1 MKISSMIRVMT
12 AIILVLTFITFTNL
26 FFLNQAINNRTAAF
40 QNRMELQKL
49 GDQLASTSDYLENEI
64 RSYVQYG
71 EMTYLNAY
79 LKEINETK
87 TTEKTIARLKELN
100 APKDLMMV
108 VNNASR
114 ANDTLKKMNQ
124 EAIDEVGNQQY
135 DTAKEI
141 VYGSEYKSVKILVNT
156 NMNQFQKKLD
166 TWMEKETD
174 KTDSKMSLFLKTTL
188 IMNVILLI
196 SMISNLLILRVKIR
210 PMNQLTELSD
220 RVAEGDLT
228 VEQVKTKNT
237 KDEVG
242 LLAAS
247 INKMVINLQ
256 GLVKQVQS
264 TSEQVASSAE
274 ELLASSEQSSRSTEE
289 VTMTIQQLAVGAENQ
304 VQSIEETAEIIQQ
317 IAESS
322 NQIAINSEDSLQTA
336 NIATEK
342 AMEGN
347 KALEISVN
355 QMNSIHQSVNGLAE
369 VVKGLGDHSKEIGQI
384 VDVITGIAEQT
395 NLLALN
401 AAIEAARA
409 GEHGRGFAVVADE
422 VRKLAE
428 QSADSAKQ
436 ISNLIAVIQA
446 ETDKAVHSMENTTNE
461 VEGGI
466 KLVNTAGTSF
476 NEIQSS
482 IDRVTEK
489 IREVSS
495 AVEGMANDTKRVVS
509 SAQMVREVAEKASF
523 GTQNVSASSQ
533 QQLASM
539 EEITASA
546 QSLTKVA
553 DELHTQIGKFQL

>member
-1 MKISSMIRVMT
+1 MIRVMT